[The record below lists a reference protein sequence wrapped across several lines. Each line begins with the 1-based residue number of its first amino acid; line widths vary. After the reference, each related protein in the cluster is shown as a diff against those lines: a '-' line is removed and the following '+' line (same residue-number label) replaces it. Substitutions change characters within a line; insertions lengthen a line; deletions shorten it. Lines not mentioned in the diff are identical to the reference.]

1 MPSPFCNGWVIF
13 RAGEYKLACMP
24 LFRRTAAL
32 LIAALA
38 FPAAQA
44 RAADP
49 LILGFVARPGLAEII
64 DGKPAGTY
72 FPTAV
77 AVAEKAGFAVTL
89 QAVSQMRLMAQVQ
102 SGTPS
107 YCAVGIFVT
116 PERQTFSKFT
126 LPIYRTPRFVVI
138 ATRGKDS
145 DIRRHKTF
153 MSLIADRQLR
163 MGLIDGYSLG
173 NTLDP
178 LIAAMRGNVD
188 RYVGTFD
195 QGFAKIQAGRFDY
208 IIGFADEFDNWVGR
222 TGASRDAF
230 SKIDFPDVLDGV
242 HRHLMC
248 SRAVD
253 DAVIER
259 LNTAIQA
266 LVPHP

>member
-1 MPSPFCNGWVIF
+1 MPRFFPVL
-13 RAGEYKLACMP
+13 LAACLALPGMP
-24 LFRRTAAL
+24 AC
-32 LIAALA
+32 
-38 FPAAQA
+38 
-44 RAADP
+44 AADP
-49 LILGFVARPGLAEII
+49 LILGYVARPGLAEVI

-77 AVAEKAGFAVTL
+77 AAAEKAGFAVTL
-89 QAVSQMRLMAQVQ
+89 QAVTQTRLMAQVQ
-102 SGTPS
+102 SGQPN

-116 PERQTFSKFT
+116 PERQMFGKFT
-126 LPIYRTPRFVVI
+126 LPIYRTPRFIVI
-138 ATRGKDS
+138 AARSKDGA
-145 DIRRHKTF
+145 IRQHKTF
-153 MSLIADRQLR
+153 MSLIEDKQLR
-163 MGLIDGYSLG
+163 MGVIEGYSFG

-178 LIAAMRGNVD
+178 LMAAMRGNVD

-208 IIGFADEFDNWVGR
+208 MIGFADEFDNWVAR

-253 DAVIER
+253 DATIER
-259 LNTAIQA
+259 LNAGISAVT
-266 LVPHP
+266 HPQ